1 MPVIGRKETGLD
13 KIPCKLLKIAADI
26 VAPSLTSIF
35 NQSIS
40 VGIFPIDWKLA
51 RVSPV
56 FKKGKK
62 SDLNNYRPTSV
73 IPIVAKIFEKIIY
86 NQLYKY
92 LNDNS
97 LLTNC
102 QSRFRSL
109 HSTLTALLEAT
120 NKWCVNIDKGLLNGV
135 IFIDLKKAFDTIY
148 HKIIIKKLA
157 K

>member
-1 MPVIGRKETGLD
+1 MD

-26 VAPSLTSIF
+26 VAPSLTSIL

-62 SDLNNYRPTSV
+62 SDLNNYRPISV
-73 IPIVAKIFEKIIY
+73 IPIVAKIFEQIIY

-97 LLTNC
+97 LLANC
-102 QSRFRSL
+102 
-109 HSTLTALLEAT
+109 
-120 NKWCVNIDKGLLNGV
+120 
-135 IFIDLKKAFDTIY
+135 
-148 HKIIIKKLA
+148 
-157 K
+157 

>member
-1 MPVIGRKETGLD
+1 MPVIGRKATGLD

-26 VAPSLTSIF
+26 VASSLTSIF

-62 SDLNNYRPTSV
+62 SDLNNYRPISV
-73 IPIVAKIFEKIIY
+73 IPIVAKIFEQIIY

-97 LLTNC
+97 LLANC
-102 QSRFRSL
+102 
-109 HSTLTALLEAT
+109 
-120 NKWCVNIDKGLLNGV
+120 
-135 IFIDLKKAFDTIY
+135 
-148 HKIIIKKLA
+148 
-157 K
+157 

>member
-1 MPVIGRKETGLD
+1 MPVIGRKATGLD

-26 VAPSLTSIF
+26 VASSLTSIF

-62 SDLNNYRPTSV
+62 SDLNNYRPISV
-73 IPIVAKIFEKIIY
+73 IPIVAKIFEQIIY

-102 QSRFRSL
+102 QSGFRSL

-120 NKWCVNIDKGLLNGV
+120 NYKWCVNIDKGLLNGV
-135 IFIDLKKAFDTIY
+135 IFIDLKAQY
-148 HKIIIKKLA
+148 GP
-157 K
+157 

>member
-1 MPVIGRKETGLD
+1 MPVIGRKATGLD

-62 SDLNNYRPTSV
+62 SDLNNYRPISV
-73 IPIVAKIFEKIIY
+73 IPIVAKIFEQIIY

-102 QSRFRSL
+102 
-109 HSTLTALLEAT
+109 
-120 NKWCVNIDKGLLNGV
+120 
-135 IFIDLKKAFDTIY
+135 
-148 HKIIIKKLA
+148 
-157 K
+157 

>member
-1 MPVIGRKETGLD
+1 MD

-26 VAPSLTSIF
+26 VAPSLTSIL

-62 SDLNNYRPTSV
+62 SDLNNYRPISV
-73 IPIVAKIFEKIIY
+73 IPIVAKIFEQIIY

-102 QSRFRSL
+102 
-109 HSTLTALLEAT
+109 
-120 NKWCVNIDKGLLNGV
+120 
-135 IFIDLKKAFDTIY
+135 
-148 HKIIIKKLA
+148 
-157 K
+157 